1 MSSKHK
7 SPKMIAAGKQAWKTR
22 LANLRRK
29 RKGSRKGKGQVVG
42 FYKEHDKTKPIT
54 KSAAQVQRKKVVAGG
69 RKFGGVKPL
78 GNREKLGLK
87 GRRDEVQKKY
97 VDTYRKLK
105 AEGVNPDL
113 GEFISQDGGL
123 AGLMKGTPSLV
134 TDVITKYLRN
144 KDNLSAEDKG
154 EIGKYMFAMR
164 PLFPFGVPKLIRDIA
179 VAYPPSLIRGMQKR
193 GELKPFIQTR
203 PPPPV
208 PPF

>member
-1 MSSKHK
+1 
-7 SPKMIAAGKQAWKTR
+7 MIAAGKQAWKTR
-22 LANLRRK
+22 LANLRKRK
-29 RKGSRKGKGQVVG
+29 RKRSRKGKGQVVG
-42 FYKEHDKTKPIT
+42 FYKDHGKTKPIT

-69 RKFGGVKPL
+69 RKFGGVKP
-78 GNREKLGLK
+78 KAY
-87 GRRDEVQKKY
+87 GRRDEVQNKY
-97 VDTYRKLK
+97 VDIYRKLK

-113 GEFISQDGGL
+113 GEFISQSGGL
-123 AGLMKGTPSLV
+123 ADLTKGTPSLI
-134 TDVITKYLRN
+134 TDVITKFLRN

-193 GELKPFIQTR
+193 GELKPFIQKAVTR
-203 PPPPV
+203 PSPPV